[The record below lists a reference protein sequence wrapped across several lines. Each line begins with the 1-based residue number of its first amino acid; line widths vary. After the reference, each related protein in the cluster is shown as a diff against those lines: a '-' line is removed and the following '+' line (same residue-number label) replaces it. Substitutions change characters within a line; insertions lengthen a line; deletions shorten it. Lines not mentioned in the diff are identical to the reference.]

1 MEMNN
6 AFEVWRTEQ
15 QKIWQWIGKRIYWTQ
30 AEQGMAGYKSVNE
43 WKKRNM
49 SETFGPGYVVS
60 NRTDRAYA
68 FEKIYEET
76 QG

>member
-1 MEMNN
+1 
-6 AFEVWRTEQ
+6 
-15 QKIWQWIGKRIYWTQ
+15 
-30 AEQGMAGYKSVNE
+30 MAGYKSVNE

-60 NRTDRAYA
+60 NRTDRTYA

-76 QG
+76 KG

>member
-1 MEMNN
+1 
-6 AFEVWRTEQ
+6 
-15 QKIWQWIGKRIYWTQ
+15 
-30 AEQGMAGYKSVNE
+30 MAGYKSVNE

-49 SETFGPGYVVS
+49 FETFGAGYVVS

-76 QG
+76 KG